1 VYGLVDCNNFFVS
14 CERVFD
20 PRLNGKK
27 VVVLSNNDGCV
38 IARSNEAKAA
48 GIPMGCPA
56 FKIKEYTDPRQ
67 VIQLSGRH
75 LLYRDLSNRVM
86 NLMMQEVENLQQYSV
101 DEAFFVLPHEDVG
114 TSHRVMADLVKKIH
128 QYVGIPVSIGFAPTR
143 TLAKVANHIAKR
155 DPRITDGVYWLVRPE
170 AIDIILRRTAI
181 DNVWGI
187 GRRLSAKLKA
197 RGIKTAADFVKL
209 PPSLVRSQYSVTLE
223 RTQRELMGH
232 DCQIANPVTIAHK
245 TIMTSRTFGKVVT
258 SRDEVADAIVSFAE
272 RTARQLRDEGSVA
285 GSVMTYVRGDRFR
298 EDLPFYSNSCQLQ
311 LATPSSDTMTIVS
324 MALTALNNIW
334 RDGYGYRKAG
344 VMALDIHSGEAI
356 QLNVFDTQDH
366 GKLRR
371 LMQSIDGINNMY
383 GRRSVKLAPGLQRG
397 EWAANQNHIRPLSQ
411 TLLFYTGM
419 TDLDT
424 HSPAQQASDSEPDQ
438 MENTKNIEDLYDIDP
453 QL

>member
-1 VYGLVDCNNFFVS
+1 MYGLVDCNNFFVS

-56 FKIKEYTDPRQ
+56 FKIKEHTDPRQ
-67 VIQLSGRH
+67 VIQLSARH

-86 NLMMQEVENLQQYSV
+86 SILSREVENLQQYSV
-101 DEAFFVLPHEDVG
+101 DEAFFVLPHEDVE
-114 TSHRVMADLVKKIH
+114 TSHRMMADLVTKIR
-128 QYVGIPVSIGFAPTR
+128 QYVGIPVSIGFAPSR

-155 DPRITDGVYWLVRPE
+155 DRRITDGVYWLVRPE

-181 DNVWGI
+181 EDVWGI
-187 GRRLSAKLKA
+187 GRRLAASLQAK
-197 RGIKTAADFVKL
+197 GIRTAADFVKM

-245 TIMTSRTFGKVVT
+245 TIMTSRTFGKVLT
-258 SRDEVADAIVSFAE
+258 NRDEIADAIVSFAE

-285 GSVMTYVRGDRFR
+285 GSIMTYVRGDHFR
-298 EDLPFYSNSCQLQ
+298 EDLPFYSNSCQLV
-311 LATPSSDTMTIVS
+311 LDTPTSDTMTIVRQ
-324 MALTALNNIW
+324 ALNAFNNIW
-334 RDGYGYRKAG
+334 RDGFGYRKAG
-344 VMALDIHSGEAI
+344 VMALDIVHGGAI
-356 QLNVFDTQDH
+356 QLNVFDPEDH

-371 LMQSIDGINNMY
+371 LMTSIDGINNLY
-383 GRRSVKLAPGLQRG
+383 GKRSVKLAPGLQRG
-397 EWAANQNHIRPLSQ
+397 EWAPNQNHFQTTSQPLH
-411 TLLFYTGM
+411 FYTGM
-419 TDLDT
+419 IHPGPQADDT
-424 HSPAQQASDSEPDQ
+424 GTTEEESFGEFGGD
-438 MENTKNIEDLYDIDP
+438 
-453 QL
+453 

>member
-1 VYGLVDCNNFFVS
+1 MYGLVDCNNFFVS

-56 FKIKEYTDPRQ
+56 FKIKEHTDPRQ

-75 LLYRDLSNRVM
+75 ILYRDMSDRVM
-86 NLMMQEVENLQQYSV
+86 SIMTQEVENLQQYSV
-101 DEAFFVLPHEDVG
+101 DEAFFVLPHEDVE
-114 TSHRVMADLVKKIH
+114 TSHRIMAELVRKIR
-128 QYVGIPVSIGFAPTR
+128 QYVGIPVSIGFAPSR

-155 DPRITDGVYWLVRPE
+155 DRRITDGVYWLVRPE

-181 DNVWGI
+181 EDVWGI
-187 GRRLSAKLKA
+187 GRRLATSLKA
-197 RGIKTAADFVKL
+197 QGIRTAADFVKM

-245 TIMTSRTFGKVVT
+245 TIMTSRTFGKVLT
-258 SRDEVADAIVSFAE
+258 DRDEIADAIVSFAE

-285 GSVMTYVRGDRFR
+285 GSVMTYVRGDHFR

-311 LATPSSDTMTIVS
+311 LDTPSNDTMTIAR
-324 MALTALNNIW
+324 MALKAFNNIW
-334 RDGYGYRKAG
+334 RDGFGYRKAG
-344 VMALDIHSGEAI
+344 VMALDIEHGGAI
-356 QLNVFDTQDH
+356 QLNLFDPEDH

-371 LMQSIDGINNMY
+371 LMTSIDGINNQY
-383 GRRSVKLAPGLQRG
+383 GKRSVKLAPGLQRG
-397 EWAANQNHIRPLSQ
+397 QWAPNQNHHQAVSQ
-411 TLLFYTGM
+411 TLHFYTGM
-419 TDLDT
+419 IHPGPQCEGT
-424 HSPAQQASDSEPDQ
+424 
-438 MENTKNIEDLYDIDP
+438 NNIEE
-453 QL
+453 

>member
-1 VYGLVDCNNFFVS
+1 MYGLVDCNNFFVS

-75 LLYRDLSNRVM
+75 ILYRDLSDRVM
-86 NLMMQEVENLQQYSV
+86 NIMTQEVENLQQYSV
-101 DEAFFVLPHEDVG
+101 DEAFFVLPHEDVE
-114 TSHRVMADLVKKIH
+114 TSHRVMAELVRKIR
-128 QYVGIPVSIGFAPTR
+128 QYVGIPVSIGFAPSR

-155 DPRITDGVYWLVRPE
+155 DRRITDGVYWLVRPE

-181 DNVWGI
+181 EDVWGI

-197 RGIKTAADFVKL
+197 RGITTAADFVKM

-245 TIMTSRTFGKVVT
+245 TIMTSRTFGKVLT
-258 SRDEVADAIVSFAE
+258 DRDEIADAIVSFAE

-285 GSVMTYVRGDRFR
+285 GSVMTYVRGDHFR
-298 EDLPFYSNSCQLQ
+298 EDLPFYSNSCQLR
-311 LATPSSDTMTIVS
+311 LDTPTNDTMTIVRQ
-324 MALTALNNIW
+324 ALNAFNNIW
-334 RDGYGYRKAG
+334 RDGFGYRKAG
-344 VMALDIHSGEAI
+344 VMALDIEHGGAI
-356 QLNVFDTQDH
+356 QLNVFDPEDH

-371 LMQSIDGINNMY
+371 LMTSIDGINNLY
-383 GRRSVKLAPGLQRG
+383 GKRSVKLAPGLQRG
-397 EWAANQNHIRPLSQ
+397 GWAPNQNHIQATSQ
-411 TLLFYTGM
+411 TLHFYTGM
-419 TDLDT
+419 IYPGPQGDKD
-424 HSPAQQASDSEPDQ
+424 D
-438 MENTKNIEDLYDIDP
+438 NIEEEESFGEFGGD
-453 QL
+453 

>member
-1 VYGLVDCNNFFVS
+1 MYGLIDCNNFFVS

-20 PRLNGKK
+20 PSLNGKM

-56 FKIKEYTDPRQ
+56 FKIKEHTDPRQ

-75 LLYRDLSNRVM
+75 ILYRDLSDRVM
-86 NLMMQEVENLQQYSV
+86 KIISQEVGNLQQYSV
-101 DEAFFVLPHEDVG
+101 DEAFFVLPHEDIE

-128 QYVGIPVSIGFAPTR
+128 QYVGIPVSIGFAPSR

-181 DNVWGI
+181 DDVWGV

-197 RGIKTAADFVKL
+197 SGIMTAADFVKM
-209 PPSLVRSQYSVTLE
+209 PPSLVRSLYSVTLE

-245 TIMTSRTFGKVVT
+245 TIMTSRTFGKVLT
-258 SRDEVADAIVSFAE
+258 DRDEIADAIVSFAE
-272 RTARQLRDEGSVA
+272 HTARQLRDEGSVA
-285 GSVMTYVRGDRFR
+285 GAIMTYVRGDHFR

-311 LATPSSDTMTIVS
+311 LDTPSSDTMTIAR
-324 MALTALNNIW
+324 MALKAFNNIW
-334 RDGYGYRKAG
+334 RAGFGYRKAG
-344 VMALDIHSGEAI
+344 VMALDIQHGGAI
-356 QLNVFDTQDH
+356 QLNVFDPEDH

-371 LMQSIDGINNMY
+371 LMTSIDSINNMY
-383 GRRSVKLAPGLQRG
+383 GKRSVKLAPSLARG
-397 EWAANQNHIRPLSQ
+397 GWAPNQNHMHNGSK
-411 TLLFYTGM
+411 TLQFFTGM
-419 TDLDT
+419 
-424 HSPAQQASDSEPDQ
+424 
-438 MENTKNIEDLYDIDP
+438 IDP
-453 QL
+453 

>member
-1 VYGLVDCNNFFVS
+1 MYGLVDCNNFFVS

-56 FKIKEYTDPRQ
+56 FKIKEHTDPRQ
-67 VIQLSGRH
+67 VIQLSARH

-86 NLMMQEVENLQQYSV
+86 SILSREVENLQQYSV
-101 DEAFFVLPHEDVG
+101 DEAFFVLPHEDVE
-114 TSHRVMADLVKKIH
+114 TSHRMMAELVTKIR
-128 QYVGIPVSIGFAPTR
+128 QYVGIPVSIGFAPSR

-155 DPRITDGVYWLVRPE
+155 DRRITDGVYWLVRPE

-181 DNVWGI
+181 EDVWGI
-187 GRRLSAKLKA
+187 GRRLAASLQAK
-197 RGIKTAADFVKL
+197 GIRTAADFVKM

-245 TIMTSRTFGKVVT
+245 TIMTSRTFGKVLT
-258 SRDEVADAIVSFAE
+258 NRDEIADAIVSFAE

-285 GSVMTYVRGDRFR
+285 GSIMTYVRGDHFR
-298 EDLPFYSNSCQLQ
+298 EDLPFYSNSCQLV
-311 LATPSSDTMTIVS
+311 LDTPTSDTMTIVRQ
-324 MALTALNNIW
+324 ALNAFNNIW
-334 RDGYGYRKAG
+334 RDGFGYRKAG
-344 VMALDIHSGEAI
+344 VMALDIVHGGAI
-356 QLNVFDTQDH
+356 QLNVFDPEDH

-371 LMQSIDGINNMY
+371 LMTSIDGINNLY
-383 GRRSVKLAPGLQRG
+383 GKRSVKLAPGLQRG
-397 EWAANQNHIRPLSQ
+397 EWAPNQNHFQSISQ
-411 TLLFYTGM
+411 TLHFYTGM
-419 TDLDT
+419 I
-424 HSPAQQASDSEPDQ
+424 HPGPQADDAGTTREESFGEFGGD
-438 MENTKNIEDLYDIDP
+438 
-453 QL
+453 